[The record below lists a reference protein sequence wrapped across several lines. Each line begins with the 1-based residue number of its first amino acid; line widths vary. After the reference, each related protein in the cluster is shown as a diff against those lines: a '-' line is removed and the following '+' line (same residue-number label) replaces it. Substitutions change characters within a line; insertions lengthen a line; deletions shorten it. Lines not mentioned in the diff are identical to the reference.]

1 MSVRRL
7 SYDLVLLLPGIALME
22 GAWLWGGD
30 AVLCGQPV
38 GNSGLMVRGG
48 LAEHA
53 DRLVLI
59 GLCRRGETV
68 RARVRQST
76 LNGMLLAP
84 QHLRTADEAARPTLN
99 PWAAARA
106 TILALCDG
114 AQSLTIE
121 NFAAAAS
128 DIARVADA
136 SGIEI
141 AGWNSRREP

>member
-1 MSVRRL
+1 
-7 SYDLVLLLPGIALME
+7 
-22 GAWLWGGD
+22 
-30 AVLCGQPV
+30 
-38 GNSGLMVRGG
+38 MVRGG

-114 AQSLTIE
+114 AHTVRDIE
-121 NFAAAAS
+121 QAVYDRHRALFNELAPAQVF
-128 DIARVADA
+128 VA
-136 SGIEI
+136 EVL
-141 AGWNSRREP
+141 SRYGAPPERSAH